1 MPVIFRRSFC
11 TLSLRSSIMLFR
23 TLPQLVSAVAAALV
37 IAAAVFA
44 GGGSPAAAVAAD
56 PADAVALAIGFMTS
70 DDAELRAIGLDRL
83 RHGLA
88 GRETTSRV
96 AALLA
101 TLPPPRQQELAAALA
116 TRGDAA
122 AVPAL
127 AALVAMSEQPAVRAA
142 ALEALGRLGGG
153 DDVPL
158 LAAWLAKGDPERA
171 AARQALVMLHGVGP
185 RRLIVE
191 AARTGDAAL
200 RASFIEILAERGEA
214 GVAGELVPLVRDPDP
229 AVRVAAAKALRTL
242 GGAEAVPALVDM
254 LVAATDKGERQE
266 AERTVVTLSTAA
278 GDGAAATT
286 AFLTRFTAADEPVR
300 EALLPVLGR
309 IGGSAALE
317 IVDGLVVDTDP
328 AKRAFGLKAL
338 TRWPDA
344 TVAAR
349 LLSLHESSTDAA
361 ERAQFLDALIRIAPQ
376 PDNKLDDGSK
386 LDLVRKVMELC
397 ERDADRTRLLER
409 ANAIRTVETFRFVVP
424 YLDDPKF
431 AEPACLS
438 VVELAHHQKLRD
450 AHKAEFHAALDKV
463 IATTKNPELV
473 ERANRYKQ
481 GKTWERK
488 KG

>member
-1 MPVIFRRSFC
+1 M
-11 TLSLRSSIMLFR
+11 SLRQFNL
-23 TLPQLVSAVAAALV
+23 VAAFGAALFV
-37 IAAAVFA
+37 VGVGTWSA
-44 GGGSPAAAVAAD
+44 PATAEAAD
-56 PADAVALAIGFMTS
+56 PADAIGLTIDFLTG

-88 GRETTSRV
+88 GRDATTRA

-101 TLPPPRQQELAAALA
+101 TLPPSRQVELAAALA

-127 AALVAMSEQPAVRAA
+127 TALVAASQDPSVRAA
-142 ALEALGRLGGG
+142 ALEAVGRLGGG
-153 DDVPL
+153 GEVTL

-171 AARQALVMLHGVGP
+171 AARRALVMLHGAGP
-185 RRLIVE
+185 RRQLVD
-191 AARTGDAAL
+191 AARTGDAGL
-200 RASFIEILAERGEA
+200 RPTFVDILADRGEA
-214 GVAGELVPLVRDPDP
+214 GVAGDLVPLVRDADP
-229 AVRVAAAKALRTL
+229 GVRVAAAKALRTL
-242 GGAEAVPALVDM
+242 GGPEAVSPLVDM
-254 LVAATDKGERQE
+254 LLAATADNERQE
-266 AERTVVTLSTAA
+266 SERTLVTLCAAA
-278 GDGAAATT
+278 GDGAAATM
-286 AFLTRFTAADEPVR
+286 AFLGRFTAADEAGR
-300 EALLPVLGR
+300 EALLPALGR
-309 IGGSAALE
+309 VGGPAALA
-317 IVDGLVVDTDP
+317 IVDGLVADADP
-328 AKRAFGLKAL
+328 TKRAFGLRAL

-344 TVAAR
+344 TVASR
-349 LLSLHESSTDAA
+349 LLDLHGRTADAG
-361 ERAQFLDALIRIAPQ
+361 ERAQLLAALIRIAPQ

-386 LDLVRKVMELC
+386 LDLVRKVMALC
-397 ERDADRTRLLER
+397 ERDEDRARMLER

-424 YLDDPKF
+424 FLDDPKF

-473 ERANRYKQ
+473 ERANRYKE